1 MLLLI
6 SLLLQATQAT
16 VLIFWTDS
24 NGDTHCEVRHDL
36 DDCGFAN
43 VNPSV
48 DCFPWFSMTGSGNN
62 GPVIVNNAI
71 IEPTFY
77 DEEYL
82 YDDIPPPK
90 TKDVVYDSYLVR
102 ESCLLRGGTKVE
114 ISQIQKTSDTAAL
127 VRFASAGC
135 DSKYRVISVPAP
147 SVKTKVPAPASP
159 ERIKA
164 SPGGIKPSS
173 SENMEVST
181 SSEEMKGRI
190 FFNGDVTLDVET
202 TEIKQQYG
210 EILIDGVVFEIE

>member
-1 MLLLI
+1 MTSRLMLLLI

-71 IEPTFY
+71 IEPTLR

-90 TKDVVYDSYLVR
+90 LENAAYDNYLVR
-102 ESCLLRGGTKVE
+102 ESCLLRGGSKVE
-114 ISQIQKTSDTAAL
+114 VAKIAKDSDDMAL
-127 VRFASAGC
+127 VRLASTGC
-135 DSKYRVISVPAP
+135 DSKYRVISVPTAP
-147 SVKTKVPAPASP
+147 RKDTGLILFGKDSTFKV
-159 ERIKA
+159 
-164 SPGGIKPSS
+164 GT
-173 SENMEVST
+173 T
-181 SSEEMKGRI
+181 SIMQAY
-190 FFNGDVTLDVET
+190 GD
-202 TEIKQQYG
+202 I
-210 EILIDGVVFEIE
+210 IIDGKSLKFN